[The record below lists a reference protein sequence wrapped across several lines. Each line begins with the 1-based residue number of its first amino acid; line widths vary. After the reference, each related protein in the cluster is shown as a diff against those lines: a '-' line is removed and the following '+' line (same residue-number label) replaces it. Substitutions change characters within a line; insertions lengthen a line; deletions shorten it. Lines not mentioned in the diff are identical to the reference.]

1 MTEAIQHVEEKKS
14 FFRDFRRMVKGMFSG
29 AYRVVPWRSLFLLAY
44 ILSPIDFLP
53 EALLPVFGLADDAAV
68 FAFFIRSLMSD
79 VEKFREW
86 ERNRVEA
93 TREDLSTRKSS

>member
-1 MTEAIQHVEEKKS
+1 MSEAIQQIEEKKS
-14 FFRDFRRMVKGMFSG
+14 FFKDLRRMLKALFNG

-53 EALLPVFGLADDAAV
+53 EALLSVIGLADDAAV
-68 FAFFIRSLMSD
+68 FAFLIRSLMGD

-86 ERNRVEA
+86 ERNRVTVE
-93 TREDLSTRKSS
+93 TQVQSRK

>member
-1 MTEAIQHVEEKKS
+1 MNEVVQPIQEKRS
-14 FFRDFRRMVKGMFSG
+14 FLKDFRRMVKSMFSG

-53 EALLPVFGLADDAAV
+53 EALLPLLGLADDAAA
-68 FAFFIRSLMSD
+68 FAFLIRSLMSD

-86 ERNRVEA
+86 ERNRVA
-93 TREDLSTRKSS
+93 SAASNQPLTK